1 MKSHFIS
8 DLLNFRVIERHSQIV
23 IVPLLGVFWEFFFKL
38 IFVCLFVFSLFKE
51 YQKAVEDA
59 EEKVSIATQTYDLVW

>member
-1 MKSHFIS
+1 M
-8 DLLNFRVIERHSQIV
+8 
-23 IVPLLGVFWEFFFKL
+23 IVPLLGVFWESFFKL
-38 IFVCLFVFSLFKE
+38 IFVCLFVFSLLKE

>member
-1 MKSHFIS
+1 MIFPF
-8 DLLNFRVIERHSQIV
+8 LGF
-23 IVPLLGVFWEFFFKL
+23 LLGVFSLNLSLF
-38 IFVCLFVFSLFKE
+38 FVFSLFKE